1 MPRDATATR
10 ERIMDAAQEQV
21 MKRGFAATSVDAIH
35 EAAGVSRG
43 TFFYHFPTK
52 DELARA
58 LLKRYARSD
67 REITDRLM
75 ERAER
80 LSRDPL
86 HQVLIFLRLHEDLLA
101 SYERDED
108 PGCLFA
114 SYSYEAGLFDDDTH
128 RLISDSVDHWREL
141 VGAKLV
147 AAAELHAPRGPA
159 DPEVLAE
166 LAYAVMQ
173 GDFILSRVC
182 GDARLMITHLRQ
194 FVALLESLYGV
205 DGADVPSVAGG

>member
-10 ERIMDAAQEQV
+10 ERIMDAAQQEV

-43 TFFYHFPTK
+43 TFFYHFATK

-58 LLKRYARSD
+58 LLRRYAESD
-67 REITDRLM
+67 REITDALM

-86 HQVLIFLRLHEDLLA
+86 HQVLIFLRLHEDLLE
-101 SYERDED
+101 SYEREED

-114 SYSYEAGLFDDDTH
+114 SYSYEAGLFDEETH
-128 RLISDSVDHWREL
+128 GLISGAIDHWREI
-141 VGAKLV
+141 VSAKLE
-147 AAAELHAPRGPA
+147 AAAERHPPRAPA
-159 DPEVLAE
+159 DPGVLADM
-166 LAYAVMQ
+166 AYGMMQ
-173 GDFILSRVC
+173 GGFILARAR
-182 GDARLMITHLRQ
+182 GDARVMIEHLRQ
-194 FVALLESLYGV
+194 FVVLLESVYGV
-205 DGADVPSVAGG
+205 DGADVGDAAVG